1 MVFKKSLNIGGRL
14 SGIQIPD
21 DLILS
26 HSDSLQNFN
35 EPVSFG
41 SNVEIIGTL
50 TIADKLNDYNMAKM
64 CELFEPPPGVWQNLT
79 IKGTIRC
86 SEAKKT

>member
-1 MVFKKSLNIGGRL
+1 M

-35 EPVSFG
+35 EPLRFA
-41 SNVEIIGTL
+41 SNVQIDGTL
-50 TIADKLNDYNMAKM
+50 SISDTLNGFSHAQI
-64 CELFEPPPGVWQNLT
+64 CELLEPRPDTLQNLT
-79 IKGTIRC
+79 IKGTVLFLNYSIIYLL
-86 SEAKKT
+86 